1 MDSQN
6 VDMKEFL
13 AEPTIVTSDN
23 SQNGKVTKTKRKR
36 KTPYSKDGD
45 PEMKELRKRA
55 KSYCKCYEQWRSIM
69 RYKKE
74 RLKDFVEQKDFDR
87 DSQLKDNIFNF
98 IHKAYAKIIDILSK
112 GNGHV
117 LEHLENDISL
127 RGAIEDEGRDL
138 IKFLNNK
145 LKIIALSSSDV
156 YQGKAQQRREEKTNP
171 KVDIEIIDNGI
182 GETEAET
189 DKDYTGGGGDMDVE
203 ENTEQEEEASE
214 ESEQISS
221 TDYVETTS
229 DSDYGKEREREDS
242 IDG

>member
-13 AEPTIVTSDN
+13 AEPAIVTSDN

-45 PEMKELRKRA
+45 PELQELRKTA
-55 KSYCKCYEQWRSIM
+55 KSFCSCYEQWRSISK
-69 RYKKE
+69 YKKE
-74 RLKDFVEQKDFDR
+74 RLKDWVEQKNFDR

-98 IHKAYAKIIDILSK
+98 IHKAYAKIIDLTSK
-112 GNGHV
+112 GDGHV
-117 LEHLENDISL
+117 RDHLENDVSL

-138 IKFLNNK
+138 IRFLNNK
-145 LKIIALSSSDV
+145 SKILMLSISDV
-156 YQGKAQQRREEKTNP
+156 YQGKVEQRIEEKKKPNIE
-171 KVDIEIIDNGI
+171 IEIIDNGI

-189 DKDYTGGGGDMDVE
+189 DKDYTGGGGDMDME
-203 ENTEQEEEASE
+203 ENVEQEEASE
-214 ESEQISS
+214 ESSQIPS
-221 TDYVETTS
+221 TDYIETTS
-229 DSDYGKEREREDS
+229 DSDYGKEGEREDS